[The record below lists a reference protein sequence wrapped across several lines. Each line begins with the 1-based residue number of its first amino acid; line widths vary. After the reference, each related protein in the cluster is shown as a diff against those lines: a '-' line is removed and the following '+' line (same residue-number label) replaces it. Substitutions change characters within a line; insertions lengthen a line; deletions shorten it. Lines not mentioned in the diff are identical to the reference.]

1 MARFKV
7 VICGGG
13 IAGIEGLLRL
23 RRLAGDHVDITVL
36 TPATHLH
43 YLPRTVLEPFGL
55 GRATRYPLEPILDD
69 TGASWIP
76 SALAW
81 VDRNARIVHSAA
93 GDAVPYDAL
102 LLAVGGKRM
111 PASPHMDVF
120 PDGFSEHPYRLLLD
134 AIDFGVLTDL
144 AFAVPQGAAWPLP
157 LYELALLTAQHAATA
172 GKQVR
177 ITLITPD
184 PRPLHVFGDNASN
197 LVTGL
202 LSEAGIETFCESIVR
217 MPANQH
223 VVLDPS
229 GIELRPQRTVTLPR
243 ISGPNIRGIAGE
255 ATSRF
260 LALDAHCRVLGTD
273 GRVFA
278 AGDATKFPI
287 KHGGLGAQQADTAAA
302 GIAHLAGVAP
312 ASRPLRPVIRGT
324 LITGSGP
331 FYLSAHVIAGR
342 GLFTEIYRVPP
353 WPQDDKIVAEELGPY
368 LSSTMM
374 KVEDGQQPLP
384 HAGT

>member
-1 MARFKV
+1 MTRFKV

-23 RRLAGDHVDITVL
+23 RRLAGDHVDITML
-36 TPATHLH
+36 SPATHLH
-43 YLPRTVLEPFGL
+43 YLPLTVLEPFGL
-55 GRATRYPLEPILDD
+55 GQATRYPLQPILDD
-69 TGASWIP
+69 AGASWIP

-81 VDRNARIVHSAA
+81 VDRNARLVHSAA
-93 GDAVPYDAL
+93 GEAVPYDAL
-102 LLAVGGKRM
+102 LLAVGGERR

-120 PDGFSEHPYRLLLD
+120 PDSFNDRPYGLLLD
-134 AIDFGVLTDL
+134 AIDAETLTDL

-157 LYELALLTAQHAATA
+157 LYELALLTAHHAATV
-172 GKQVR
+172 GKHVR

-184 PRPLHVFGDNASN
+184 PRPLHVFGDKASG

-202 LSEAGIETFCESIVR
+202 LADAGVERFCESTVR
-217 MPANQH
+217 MPENQH
-223 VVLDPS
+223 VVLHPS

-243 ISGPNIRGIAGE
+243 ISGPNIRGIPGE
-255 ATSRF
+255 ASSRF
-260 LALDAHCRVLGTD
+260 LALDAHCRVLHTD

-302 GIAHLAGVAP
+302 GIAHLAGLGP

-324 LITGSGP
+324 LMTGSGP

-342 GLFTEIYRVPP
+342 GLHTEIYRVPP

-368 LSSTMM
+368 LSSM
-374 KVEDGQQPLP
+374 KVEDGPEPSP
-384 HAGT
+384 HRDLRP